1 MSWTIIIILILVGLL
16 FLVLEV
22 VVIPGTTV
30 IGFVGF
36 ALMVFAVWQTYMVY
50 GSTSGHLILGGTLII
65 TLVGL
70 RFALRSKTWDKV
82 MLKSNIDGRANI
94 IPEGAIKVGDVG
106 KSVSRIVPSGKA
118 IFKNEY
124 FEVCSSGEFIDP
136 DNEIE
141 VVKIEHNKIF
151 VKIKN

>member
-1 MSWTIIIILILVGLL
+1 MTWTIIIILILVGLL
-16 FLVLEV
+16 FLILEV

-30 IGFVGF
+30 VGIVGF
-36 ALMVFAVWQTYMVY
+36 ILMIVAVWQTYLVY
-50 GSTSGHLILGGTLII
+50 GSTSGHLVLGGTLVL

-82 MLKSNIDGRANI
+82 MLKSNIDSRANV
-94 IPEGAIKVGDVG
+94 IPEGSVKVGDVG
-106 KSVSRIVPSGKA
+106 KSVSRIVPTGKA
-118 IFKNEY
+118 LINDEY

-136 DNEIE
+136 ENEIE

-151 VKIKN
+151 VKIKK

>member
-1 MSWTIIIILILVGLL
+1 MTWTIIIILILIGLL
-16 FLVLEV
+16 FLILEV

-30 IGFVGF
+30 VGIVGF
-36 ALMVFAVWQTYMVY
+36 ILMIVAIWQTYVVY
-50 GSTSGHLILGGTLII
+50 GSTSGHLVLGGTLIL

-94 IPEGAIKVGDVG
+94 IPEGSIKVGDVG
-106 KSVSRIVPSGKA
+106 ISSSRIVPTGKA
-118 IFKNEY
+118 LINDQY

-136 DNEIE
+136 ENEIE

-151 VKIKN
+151 VKIKK

>member
-1 MSWTIIIILILVGLL
+1 MSWTIIIILILVGLI
-16 FLVLEV
+16 FLILEV

-30 IGFVGF
+30 VGFVGF
-36 ALMVFAVWQTYMVY
+36 ALMVFAVWQTYIVY
-50 GSTSGHLILGGTLII
+50 GSTSGHLILGGTVLIS
-65 TLVGL
+65 LVGL

-82 MLKSNIDGRANI
+82 MLKSNIDSKTNI

-106 KSVSRIVPSGKA
+106 TSVSRIVPTGKA
-118 IFKNEY
+118 IFKDEY

-136 DNEIE
+136 GHEIE

-151 VKIKN
+151 VKIIN

>member
-16 FLVLEV
+16 FLILEV

-30 IGFVGF
+30 VGFVGF
-36 ALMVFAVWQTYMVY
+36 ALMVFAVWQTYIVY
-50 GSTSGHLILGGTLII
+50 GSTSGHLILGGTVLIS
-65 TLVGL
+65 LVGL

-82 MLKSNIDGRANI
+82 MLKSNIDSKANI
-94 IPEGAIKVGDVG
+94 IPEGSIKVGDVG
-106 KSVSRIVPSGKA
+106 TSVSRIVPTGKA
-118 IFKNEY
+118 IFKDEY

-136 DNEIE
+136 GHEIE

-151 VKIKN
+151 VKIIN

>member
-1 MSWTIIIILILVGLL
+1 MTWTIIIILILVGLL
-16 FLVLEV
+16 FLILEV

-30 IGFVGF
+30 VGIVGF
-36 ALMVFAVWQTYMVY
+36 ILMIVAVWQTYLVY
-50 GSTSGHLILGGTLII
+50 GSTSGHLVLGGTLVL

-94 IPEGAIKVGDVG
+94 IPEGSIKVGDVG
-106 KSVSRIVPSGKA
+106 ISSSRIVPTGKA
-118 IFKNEY
+118 LINDQY

-136 DNEIE
+136 ENEIE

-151 VKIKN
+151 VKIKK

>member
-1 MSWTIIIILILVGLL
+1 MTWTIIIILILVGLL
-16 FLVLEV
+16 FLILEV

-30 IGFVGF
+30 VGIVGFV
-36 ALMVFAVWQTYMVY
+36 LMIVAIWQTYLVY
-50 GSTSGHLILGGTLII
+50 GSTSGHLVLGGTLVL

-94 IPEGAIKVGDVG
+94 IPEGSIKVGDVG
-106 KSVSRIVPSGKA
+106 ISSSRIVPTGKA
-118 IFKNEY
+118 LINDQY

-136 DNEIE
+136 ENEIE

-151 VKIKN
+151 VKIKK

>member
-1 MSWTIIIILILVGLL
+1 MTWTIIIILILVGLL
-16 FLVLEV
+16 FLILEV

-30 IGFVGF
+30 VGIVGFV
-36 ALMVFAVWQTYMVY
+36 LMIVAVWQTYVVY
-50 GSTSGHLILGGTLII
+50 GSTSGHLVLGGTLVL

-82 MLKSNIDGRANI
+82 MLKSNIESRANI
-94 IPEGAIKVGDVG
+94 IPEGSIKVGDVG
-106 KSVSRIVPSGKA
+106 KSTSRIVPTGKA
-118 IFKNEY
+118 LINDEY

-136 DNEIE
+136 EIEIE

-151 VKIKN
+151 VKIKK

>member
-1 MSWTIIIILILVGLL
+1 MTWTIIIILILVGLL
-16 FLVLEV
+16 FLILEV

-30 IGFVGF
+30 VGIVGFV
-36 ALMVFAVWQTYMVY
+36 LMIVAIWQTYVVY
-50 GSTSGHLILGGTLII
+50 GSTSGHLVLGGTLIL

-94 IPEGAIKVGDVG
+94 IPEGSIKVGDVG
-106 KSVSRIVPSGKA
+106 ISSSRIVPTGKA
-118 IFKNEY
+118 LINDQY

-136 DNEIE
+136 ENEIE

-151 VKIKN
+151 VKIKK

>member
-1 MSWTIIIILILVGLL
+1 MTWTIIIILILVGLL
-16 FLVLEV
+16 FLILEV

-30 IGFVGF
+30 VGIVGFV
-36 ALMVFAVWQTYMVY
+36 LMIVAVWQTYVVY
-50 GSTSGHLILGGTLII
+50 GSTSGHLVLGGTLVL

-82 MLKSNIDGRANI
+82 MLKSNIDSRANV
-94 IPEGAIKVGDVG
+94 IPEGSVKVGDVG
-106 KSVSRIVPSGKA
+106 KSISRIVPTGKA
-118 IFKNEY
+118 LINDEY

-136 DNEIE
+136 ENDIE

-151 VKIKN
+151 VKIKK

>member
-16 FLVLEV
+16 FLILEV

-30 IGFVGF
+30 VGFVGF
-36 ALMVFAVWQTYMVY
+36 ALMVFAVWQTYIVY
-50 GSTSGHLILGGTLII
+50 GSTSGHLILGGTVLIS
-65 TLVGL
+65 LVGL

-82 MLKSNIDGRANI
+82 MLKSNIDSRANI

-106 KSVSRIVPSGKA
+106 KSVSRIVPGGKA
-118 IFKNEY
+118 IFNNEY

-136 DNEIE
+136 GHEIE

-151 VKIKN
+151 VKIIN

>member
-1 MSWTIIIILILVGLL
+1 MTWTIIIILILVGLL
-16 FLVLEV
+16 FLILEV

-30 IGFVGF
+30 VGIVGFV
-36 ALMVFAVWQTYMVY
+36 LMIVAVWQTYVVY
-50 GSTSGHLILGGTLII
+50 GATSGHLVLGGTLVL

-82 MLKSNIDGRANI
+82 MLKSNIESRANI
-94 IPEGAIKVGDVG
+94 IPEGSIKVGDVG
-106 KSVSRIVPSGKA
+106 KSTSRIVPTGKA
-118 IFKNEY
+118 LINDEY

-136 DNEIE
+136 ENEIE

-151 VKIKN
+151 VKIKK

>member
-1 MSWTIIIILILVGLL
+1 MTWTIIIILILVGLL
-16 FLVLEV
+16 FLILEV

-30 IGFVGF
+30 VGIVGFV
-36 ALMVFAVWQTYMVY
+36 LMIVAVWQTYVVY
-50 GSTSGHLILGGTLII
+50 GATSGHLVLGGTLVL

-82 MLKSNIDGRANI
+82 MLKSNIESRANI
-94 IPEGAIKVGDVG
+94 IPEGSIKVGDVG
-106 KSVSRIVPSGKA
+106 KSTSRIVPTGKA
-118 IFKNEY
+118 LINDEY

-136 DNEIE
+136 EIEIE

-151 VKIKN
+151 VKIKK